1 MTVPAHNVK
10 LPHYRATSGRS
21 VESGSSPR
29 VSMLQALHPQLYKA
43 EYSGKPKTAT
53 AKMTQWLRQQPEPVT
68 IDQIVIGSGCSKS
81 VVTDQIR
88 AGHIKGLLRVGSQN
102 RMGLYQLR
110 ELRIPYL
117 LKAHGF
123 TLTVEDEHDMNVY
136 QNADGLEVQVHG
148 DKLYIVKRGEKMRTS
163 VTLTE
168 LEAALG
174 SI

>member
-1 MTVPAHNVK
+1 MTVPAHRTK
-10 LPHYRATSGRS
+10 QPHYRATSGRS

-53 AKMTQWLRQQPEPVT
+53 SKMTQWLRQQTEPVT

-88 AGHIKGLLRVGSQN
+88 AGHIKGLLRVASPD
-102 RMGLYQLR
+102 RTRLHQLR

-123 TLTVEDEHDMNVY
+123 TLVSEDDDGACVY
-136 QNADGLEVQVHG
+136 GKAWLEVHVRG
-148 DKLYIVKRGEKMRTS
+148 DKIYLIQNGESMM
-163 VTLTE
+163 TLLTLDE
-168 LEAALG
+168 LEAAI
-174 SI
+174 SK